1 MRKAEKTNLDIKKVK
16 TEDNGKGN
24 KNGKRNS
31 RKLKDDYKI
40 IILDDGNANQKDGLM
55 HDKFLV
61 KIEVKNNESLKK
73 ILNQIKNFYQIIKK
87 FDLILFL
94 LHQIKVAI
102 ILILNLNLRFK
113 KLQEQ
118 FIILIILLVLYQV
131 LLIKKIQKKI

>member
-55 HDKFLV
+55 NDKFLV